1 MGESLPE
8 GVDQQLIR
16 PTVLVVP
23 PVDAGQRLDRW
34 LAAQMGQF
42 SRAHLQQAI
51 RQGHVLL
58 AGHAAAASAR
68 LEAGQRVQVQLPEP
82 RPTNLAAEALALDV
96 VYEDA
101 DLLVVDKP
109 AGLVV
114 HPAPGHHSGT
124 LVNALLARWQTFK
137 GLKGDLRPGI
147 VHRLDKDTSGLIIV
161 AKSDLAMLKL
171 AEQIKRRDVQKHYLA
186 LVLGRLEPRQGRI
199 EAPVGRHPTD
209 RLRMA
214 VVSGGRAATTH
225 YTVERCLFHAPGG
238 GEPPRAP
245 GQPTA
250 QFSLVRARPVT
261 GRTHQIRVHLAFT
274 GHPVAGDAL
283 YAQQPTPGLPRHF
296 LHAAHLGFRQPTT
309 GEWLELDSGLPPD
322 LASFLDQLDEE
333 R

>member
-58 AGHAAAASAR
+58 AGHTAPASAR

-82 RPTNLAAEALALDV
+82 RPTNLIAEAIAIDV

-171 AEQIKRRDVQKHYLA
+171 ADQIKRREVRKHYL
-186 LVLGRLEPRQGRI
+186 
-199 EAPVGRHPTD
+199 
-209 RLRMA
+209 
-214 VVSGGRAATTH
+214 
-225 YTVERCLFHAPGG
+225 
-238 GEPPRAP
+238 
-245 GQPTA
+245 
-250 QFSLVRARPVT
+250 
-261 GRTHQIRVHLAFT
+261 
-274 GHPVAGDAL
+274 
-283 YAQQPTPGLPRHF
+283 
-296 LHAAHLGFRQPTT
+296 
-309 GEWLELDSGLPPD
+309 
-322 LASFLDQLDEE
+322 
-333 R
+333 